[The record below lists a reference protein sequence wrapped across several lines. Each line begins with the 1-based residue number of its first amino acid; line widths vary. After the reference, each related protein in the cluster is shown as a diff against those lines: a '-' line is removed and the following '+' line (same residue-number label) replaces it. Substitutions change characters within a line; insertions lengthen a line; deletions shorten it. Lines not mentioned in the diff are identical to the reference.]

1 MGTVKVR
8 WSVAELE
15 NVMSQFDTQ
24 RVYRST
30 SPAGPWTEATVISTR
45 VPFVAGQTR
54 YYFDDL
60 TGDPTYW
67 YVEAYYNTT
76 TGNQSNYSTPIQVN
90 TTTPA
95 PVFTNATLEER
106 ANTIRAF
113 LRDIPSKNILLDDIE
128 FDDSEISR
136 GMRLATSKYNGITPQ
151 TNVTTE
157 SLNEWLLVLGTCSIL
172 LRSEGARQLR
182 NQVTAQDGNIAPIGI
197 DEKQAFYA
205 QWADRFDS
213 EFNDMATKIKIQNN
227 AESAYGTLS
236 SGYRLISR
244 YYQW

>member
-1 MGTVKVR
+1 MALIKVR

-30 SPAGPWTEATVISTR
+30 SVSGPWTEITVVGTR
-45 VPFVAGQTR
+45 VTLIADQTN
-54 YYFDDL
+54 YFFDDL

-67 YVEAYYNTT
+67 YVMTYYNTST
-76 TGNQSNYSTPIQVN
+76 TYQSNYSTPIRGDS
-90 TTTPA
+90 TTPSPIFA
-95 PVFTNATLEER
+95 NATLEER
-106 ANTIRAF
+106 ADTIRAF

-136 GMRLATSKYNGITPQ
+136 AMRLATSKYNGITPQ
-151 TNVTTE
+151 TTVAAE
-157 SLNEWLLVLGTCSIL
+157 SLNEWLLVVGSCSIL

-205 QWADRFDS
+205 QWADRFS
-213 EFNDMATKIKIQNN
+213 VEFEDMATKIKIQDN
-227 AESAYGTLS
+227 AESAYDTMS
-236 SGYRLISR
+236 SGYRLLSR
-244 YYQW
+244 YYYW